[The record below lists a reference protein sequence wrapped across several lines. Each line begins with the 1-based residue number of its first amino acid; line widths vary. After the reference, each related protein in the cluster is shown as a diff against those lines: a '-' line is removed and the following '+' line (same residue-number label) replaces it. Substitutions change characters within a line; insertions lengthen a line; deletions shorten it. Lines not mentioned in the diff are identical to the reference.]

1 MKSNPYLELDLEALT
16 RAFHARAGELL
27 KEGVQRSPEERLAL
41 ARDTAYQLLAA
52 ARLLDPGYYQA
63 GEPEEAM
70 KRGHESL
77 VAAFSEWAERLQ
89 RHARHRVLLRAVN
102 AAVPSNPYN
111 WLREAR
117 LDDRHLSELATESE
131 EGLAR
136 VLAHLQALVESG
148 RGPKRGGR

>member
-27 KEGVQRSPEERLAL
+27 KQGVQRTAEERSAL
-41 ARDTAYQLLAA
+41 ARDTAHQLLAA

-70 KRGHESL
+70 ERGQESL
-77 VAAFSEWAERLQ
+77 VEAFGGWSVRLQ
-89 RHARHRVLLRAVN
+89 REARHRVLLRAIN
-102 AAVPSNPYN
+102 AAVPRNPYS
-111 WLREAR
+111 WLREEK
-117 LDDRHLSELATESE
+117 LDDRPLSELALESD

-136 VLAHLQALVESG
+136 VLVHLQEIASSG
-148 RGPKRGGR
+148 RRPQRG